1 MTEPTAKSQW
11 VELGRVS
18 GLYGVK
24 GWIKVFSHTE
34 PMQNILNYLPWYLWL
49 EGDWQPIELES
60 GRVHGKGIVAHL
72 ANCPD
77 RDAAQKL
84 VGAKIAI
91 KRDSMPKLAKDEFYW
106 SDLIGLQVIDKTDVS
121 IGRVDHLLETGANDV
136 LVVKTADKKEIL
148 IPYIPGDVVQAVD
161 LTSGIMKVDWELD
174 WSQE

>member
-1 MTEPTAKSQW
+1 
-11 VELGRVS
+11 
-18 GLYGVK
+18 
-24 GWIKVFSHTE
+24 
-34 PMQNILNYLPWYLWL
+34 
-49 EGDWQPIELES
+49 
-60 GRVHGKGIVAHL
+60 L